1 MKKVFLSYSRHNAE
15 VVRKLI
21 HDLQAAGIDIW
32 YDQTLTGGQRWWDNI
47 LQNIATC
54 DVFIL
59 ALSPESWE
67 SEACKSEL
75 QYVSKLGKTILPVLI
90 SDRVNINLLP
100 APLNQIQITDC
111 HRGDSE
117 SVLSLIKSIYS
128 APAAPPLPDPLPA
141 PPPVPVSY
149 LSTLKERIDSPEP
162 MSSQSQITLLFEI
175 QEELR
180 TGRSPVEIRELLVE
194 LKRRDDLL
202 AKIATQVDVAL
213 KSLEQNVNMQQPSSG
228 VTSVPPPVEH
238 MFCPKCGRQAVKG
251 QKFCPNCGTTLG
263 EQAREIP
270 EGSGK
275 KSRKFIC
282 PPKQTSTV
290 IGDVE
295 GWLDSQGFDSQQMK
309 TENGGEFLQ
318 IKKRGGW
325 RDFVG
330 MATSLNIVFYQSGD
344 TLTVQIGSGKWV
356 DKAAVGTVSLFILWP
371 LAITAG
377 FGAWEQMKM
386 PEKILITS
394 EAGYTANNNIR
405 SEWPHSLR
413 GRSAGHDFVACDLEV
428 SIYDAR
434 SSHCDSV
441 QKADAIVR
449 CSVVPVGVP
458 HECECAV

>member
-1 MKKVFLSYSRHNAE
+1 VPVLLPSEKDLHLAATGCITDKPLETSKRMKKVFLSYSRHNAE
-15 VVRKLI
+15 VVTKLI
-21 HDLQAAGIDIW
+21 HDLRAAGIDIW

-47 LQNIATC
+47 LENIANS

-59 ALSPESWE
+59 ALSPESWQ

-90 SDRVNINLLP
+90 SEGININLLP

-111 HRGDSE
+111 RRGDSE

-128 APAAPPLPDPLPA
+128 VSAAPPLPDPLPA
-141 PPPVPVSY
+141 PPPVPISY
-149 LSTLKERIDSPEP
+149 LSTLKEQIDSRDP
-162 MSSQSQITLLFEI
+162 MSSQNQITLLFEI
-175 QEELR
+175 RKELER
-180 TGRSPVEIRELLVE
+180 GRSPVEIRELLVE

-202 AKIATQVDVAL
+202 AKIGTEIDAVL
-213 KSLEQNVNMQQPSSG
+213 NSLEQNINLQQP
-228 VTSVPPPVEH
+228 TPPPNNISQTTEH
-238 MFCPKCGRQAVKG
+238 MFCPKCGRQAAKG
-251 QKFCPNCGTTLG
+251 QKFCPNCGTMLG
-263 EQAREIP
+263 DQAREIP

-275 KSRKFIC
+275 KTRKFIC
-282 PPKQTSTV
+282 PSKQTSTV
-290 IGDVE
+290 IGDVK
-295 GWLDSQGFDSQQMK
+295 GWLDSQGFDSQQVK
-309 TENGGEFLQ
+309 TENGGELLQ

-386 PEKILITS
+386 PEKIFDYIGSRL
-394 EAGYTANNNIR
+394 
-405 SEWPHSLR
+405 HS
-413 GRSAGHDFVACDLEV
+413 
-428 SIYDAR
+428 
-434 SSHCDSV
+434 
-441 QKADAIVR
+441 K
-449 CSVVPVGVP
+449 
-458 HECECAV
+458 

>member
-15 VVRKLI
+15 VVTKLI
-21 HDLQAAGIDIW
+21 HDLRAAGIDIW

-47 LQNIATC
+47 LENIANS

-59 ALSPESWE
+59 ALSPESWQ

-75 QYVSKLGKTILPVLI
+75 QYVTKLGKTILPVLI
-90 SDRVNINLLP
+90 SDGININLLP

-111 HRGDSE
+111 RRGDSE

-141 PPPVPVSY
+141 PPPVPISY
-149 LSTLKERIDSPEP
+149 LSTLKERIDSREP
-162 MSSQSQITLLFEI
+162 MTSQNQITLLFEI
-175 QEELR
+175 RKELER
-180 TGRSPVEIRELLVE
+180 GRSPVEIRELLVE

-202 AKIATQVDVAL
+202 AKIGTEIDAVLNGV
-213 KSLEQNVNMQQPSSG
+213 EQNINVQQASPQPVNISR
-228 VTSVPPPVEH
+228 TTEH
-238 MFCPKCGRQAVKG
+238 IFCSKCGRQAAKG
-251 QKFCPNCGTTLG
+251 QKFCPNCGTMLG
-263 EQAREIP
+263 DQPREIP

-282 PPKQTSTV
+282 PSNQTSTV
-290 IGDVE
+290 IGDVK

-309 TENGGEFLQ
+309 TENGGELLQ

-386 PEKILITS
+386 PEKIFDYVGSRL
-394 EAGYTANNNIR
+394 
-405 SEWPHSLR
+405 HS
-413 GRSAGHDFVACDLEV
+413 
-428 SIYDAR
+428 
-434 SSHCDSV
+434 
-441 QKADAIVR
+441 K
-449 CSVVPVGVP
+449 
-458 HECECAV
+458 

>member
-15 VVRKLI
+15 VVTKLI

-47 LQNIATC
+47 LENIAKC

-59 ALSPESWE
+59 ALSPESWQ

-90 SDRVNINLLP
+90 SDGININLLP

-111 HRGDSE
+111 RRGDSE

-128 APAAPPLPDPLPA
+128 ASAAQPLPDPLPA

-149 LSTLKERIDSPEP
+149 LSTLKERIDSREP
-162 MSSQSQITLLFEI
+162 MSSQNQITLLFEI

-180 TGRSPVEIRELLVE
+180 DGRSPVEIRELLVE

-202 AKIATQVDVAL
+202 AKIGTQIDAVL
-213 KSLEQNVNMQQPSSG
+213 NSLEQKVSMAQTNAA
-228 VTSVPPPVEH
+228 VTSFSPAAENI
-238 MFCPKCGRQAVKG
+238 FCPKCGKQAAKG
-251 QKFCPNCGTTLG
+251 QKFCPNCGAMFG
-263 EQAREIP
+263 EQPGEIP
-270 EGSGK
+270 ESSGK

-282 PPKQTSTV
+282 PSKQTSTV
-290 IGDVE
+290 INDVK

-309 TENGGEFLQ
+309 TENGGELLQ

-330 MATSLNIVFYQSGD
+330 MATSLNIVFYHSGD

-386 PEKILITS
+386 PERIFDYIGSRL
-394 EAGYTANNNIR
+394 
-405 SEWPHSLR
+405 HS
-413 GRSAGHDFVACDLEV
+413 
-428 SIYDAR
+428 
-434 SSHCDSV
+434 
-441 QKADAIVR
+441 K
-449 CSVVPVGVP
+449 
-458 HECECAV
+458 

>member
-1 MKKVFLSYSRHNAE
+1 MKNVFLSYSRHNAE
-15 VVRKLI
+15 VVTKLV

-47 LQNIATC
+47 LENIAKC

-59 ALSPESWE
+59 ALSPDSWQ

-75 QYVSKLGKTILPVLI
+75 QYVSILGKTILPVLI
-90 SDRVNINLLP
+90 SDGININLLP

-111 HRGDSE
+111 RRGDSE

-128 APAAPPLPDPLPA
+128 ASAAQPLPDPLPA

-149 LSTLKERIDSPEP
+149 LSTLKERIDSREP
-162 MSSQSQITLLFEI
+162 MSSQNQITLLFEI

-180 TGRSPVEIRELLVE
+180 DGRSPVEIRELLVE

-202 AKIATQVDVAL
+202 AKIGTQIDAVL
-213 KSLEQNVNMQQPSSG
+213 NSLEQKVSMPQTNAAVASFSPA
-228 VTSVPPPVEH
+228 VESI
-238 MFCPKCGRQAVKG
+238 FCPKCGKQAAKG
-251 QKFCPNCGTTLG
+251 QKFCPNCGGVLG
-263 EQAREIP
+263 EHAGEMP
-270 EGSGK
+270 ETSGK

-290 IGDVE
+290 IGDVK

-309 TENGGEFLQ
+309 TENGGELLQ

-356 DKAAVGTVSLFILWP
+356 DKAAVGTISLFILWP

-377 FGAWEQMKM
+377 LGAWEQMKM
-386 PEKILITS
+386 PEKIFDYIGSRL
-394 EAGYTANNNIR
+394 
-405 SEWPHSLR
+405 HS
-413 GRSAGHDFVACDLEV
+413 
-428 SIYDAR
+428 
-434 SSHCDSV
+434 
-441 QKADAIVR
+441 K
-449 CSVVPVGVP
+449 
-458 HECECAV
+458 

>member
-15 VVRKLI
+15 VVTKLI
-21 HDLQAAGIDIW
+21 HDLRAAGIDIW

-47 LQNIATC
+47 LENMANS

-59 ALSPESWE
+59 ALSPESWQ

-75 QYVSKLGKTILPVLI
+75 NYVTKLGKPILPALI
-90 SDRVNINLLP
+90 VDGININLLP
-100 APLNQIQITDC
+100 APLNQIQIMDC
-111 HRGDSE
+111 RRGDSD
-117 SVLSLIKSIYS
+117 SVFSLIKAIYS
-128 APAAPPLPDPLPA
+128 TPAAPPLPDPLPA

-162 MSSQSQITLLFEI
+162 MTAQNQMTLLFEI
-175 QEELR
+175 QKELR
-180 TGRSPVEIRELLVE
+180 AGGRSPVEIRELLVG

-202 AKIATQVDVAL
+202 AKIASQIDVEL
-213 KSLEQNVNMQQPSSG
+213 NSLEQNINAQP
-228 VTSVPPPVEH
+228 TPPPINISQPTEH
-238 MFCPKCGRQAVKG
+238 ISCPKCGKQAAKG
-251 QKFCPNCGTTLG
+251 QKFCPNCGTMLG
-263 EQAREIP
+263 DQAREIP
-270 EGSGK
+270 EGSKK

-282 PPKQTSTV
+282 QSKQTSTV
-290 IGDVE
+290 ISDVK

-309 TENGGEFLQ
+309 TENGGELLQ

-386 PEKILITS
+386 PEKIFDYVGSRL
-394 EAGYTANNNIR
+394 
-405 SEWPHSLR
+405 HS
-413 GRSAGHDFVACDLEV
+413 
-428 SIYDAR
+428 
-434 SSHCDSV
+434 
-441 QKADAIVR
+441 K
-449 CSVVPVGVP
+449 
-458 HECECAV
+458 

>member
-15 VVRKLI
+15 VVAKLI

-47 LQNIATC
+47 LENIANC

-59 ALSPESWE
+59 ALSPESWQ
-67 SEACKSEL
+67 SEACKGEL

-90 SDRVNINLLP
+90 SDGININLLP

-111 HRGDSE
+111 RRGDSE
-117 SVLSLIKSIYS
+117 SMLSLIKSIYS
-128 APAAPPLPDPLPA
+128 ASAAQPLPDPLPA
-141 PPPVPVSY
+141 PPPVPISY
-149 LSTLKERIDSPEP
+149 LSTLKERIDSREP
-162 MSSQSQITLLFEI
+162 MTSQNQITLLFEI

-180 TGRSPVEIRELLVE
+180 AGRSPVEIRELLVE

-202 AKIATQVDVAL
+202 AKIGSQIDVAL
-213 KSLEQNVNMQQPSSG
+213 NSLEQNINVQQPG
-228 VTSVPPPVEH
+228 PPPISISQTTEH
-238 MFCPKCGRQAVKG
+238 IFCPKCGRQAGKG
-251 QKFCPNCGTTLG
+251 QKFCPNCGTMLG

-270 EGSGK
+270 ESSGK

-282 PPKQTSTV
+282 PLKQTSTV
-290 IGDVE
+290 IGDVK

-309 TENGGEFLQ
+309 TENGGELLQ

-356 DKAAVGTVSLFILWP
+356 DKAAVGTISLFILWP

-386 PEKILITS
+386 PEKIFDYIGSRL
-394 EAGYTANNNIR
+394 
-405 SEWPHSLR
+405 HS
-413 GRSAGHDFVACDLEV
+413 
-428 SIYDAR
+428 
-434 SSHCDSV
+434 
-441 QKADAIVR
+441 K
-449 CSVVPVGVP
+449 
-458 HECECAV
+458 